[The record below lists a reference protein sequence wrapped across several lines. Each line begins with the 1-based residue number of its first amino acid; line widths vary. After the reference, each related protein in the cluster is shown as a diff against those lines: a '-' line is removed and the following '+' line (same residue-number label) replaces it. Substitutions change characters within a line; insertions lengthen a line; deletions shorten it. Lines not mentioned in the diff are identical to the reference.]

1 MYEEHQMEIDL
12 FGNIIVQEQ
21 EVEVKRTKRS
31 PFDYTNDIAN
41 KTYPDSIDDY
51 NPFLANA
58 SFSQRQDTVIYANE
72 LNKYHGLGKRE
83 QFDFYYYTLPKK
95 KYFAKWAKT
104 VKSEYTDSIMWYFE
118 VSYKVAK
125 QYEKVLKKEQME
137 SIKVRY
143 EKKHGGRNA

>member
-1 MYEEHQMEIDL
+1 MEIDL
-12 FGNIIVQEQ
+12 FGNIIVEEQ
-21 EVEVKRTKRS
+21 EIEVKRTKRS

-41 KTYPDSIDDY
+41 KTYPDSFDDY

-58 SFSQRQDTVIYANE
+58 SFSQRKDTVIYANE
-72 LNKYHGLGKRE
+72 LNKYHMLDKRP
-83 QFDFYYYTLPKK
+83 QFDFYYYSLPQK
-95 KYFAKWAKT
+95 KYFAKWAKQ
-104 VKSEYTDSIMWYFE
+104 VKSDYTDAIMWYFE

-143 EKKHGGRNA
+143 EKKHGGKNA